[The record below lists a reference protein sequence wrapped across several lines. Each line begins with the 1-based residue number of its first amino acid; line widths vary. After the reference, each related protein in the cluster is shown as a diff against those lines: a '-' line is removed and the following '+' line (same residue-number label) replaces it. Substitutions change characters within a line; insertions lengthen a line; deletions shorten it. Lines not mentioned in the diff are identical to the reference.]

1 MRDEKIF
8 CLFVPTSYF
17 LIPTCFTP
25 VIIYKNF
32 RSEFNLF
39 SFGFARIKDY
49 FMKFIKPSLY
59 LGGFDYFL
67 RIWREADA
75 KDRGI
80 LILMF
85 SPMFFCL
92 AGFIFSII
100 YFVLFVLPSYLF
112 TFIGW
117 GLLTALFGMGGKY
130 FFSHLTGR
138 EMPEKATPEFV
149 DVEIIVG
156 ETAQKAER
164 KSRRKYNADE
174 TESV

>member
-1 MRDEKIF
+1 
-8 CLFVPTSYF
+8 LFFP
-17 LIPTCFTP
+17 P
-25 VIIYKNF
+25 VIIKSKFSGVN
-32 RSEFNLF
+32 FNLF
-39 SFGFARIKDY
+39 SFGFSRIKDY
-49 FMKFIKPSLY
+49 FMRFIKPSLY

-67 RIWREADA
+67 RVWREADA

-85 SPMFFCL
+85 APMFFCL

-117 GLLTALFGMGGKY
+117 ALLTALFGMGGKY

-138 EMPEKATPEFV
+138 EMPGKAAPEFV

-156 ETAQKAER
+156 EAAQKER
-164 KSRRKYNADE
+164 RARRKINDE
-174 TESV
+174 NV

>member
-1 MRDEKIF
+1 
-8 CLFVPTSYF
+8 
-17 LIPTCFTP
+17 
-25 VIIYKNF
+25 
-32 RSEFNLF
+32 
-39 SFGFARIKDY
+39 
-49 FMKFIKPSLY
+49 MKFIKPSLY

-67 RIWREADA
+67 RLWKDSDA

-85 SPMFFCL
+85 TPMFFCL
-92 AGFIFSII
+92 AGLIFSII

-117 GLLTALFGMGGKY
+117 ALLTALFGIGGKY

-156 ETAQKAER
+156 ETAQKANAER
-164 KSRRKYNADE
+164 KARRRINDE
-174 TESV
+174 NV